1 MLNKKKIYVVI
12 LIIILLI
19 LIVLISTTVIENYS
33 NNKYLYKIKSN
44 YCKNKNLDDSYM
56 PQRCCYFNKKKKKFV
71 CEDKN
76 CRCKSKE
83 TGICEICY

>member
-1 MLNKKKIYVVI
+1 MIPICLKDVAI
-12 LIIILLI
+12 LI
-19 LIVLISTTVIENYS
+19 
-33 NNKYLYKIKSN
+33 
-44 YCKNKNLDDSYM
+44 
-56 PQRCCYFNKKKKKFV
+56 KKKKFV

>member
-1 MLNKKKIYVVI
+1 MLNYKIKYVI
-12 LIIILLI
+12 LLIIILLI
-19 LIVLISTTVIENYS
+19 LIVLISTTMIENYS
-33 NNKYLYKIKSN
+33 NNYLYKIKSN
-44 YCKNKNLDDSYM
+44 YCANKNLDDSYM
-56 PQRCCYFNKKKKKFV
+56 PQKCCYFNKKKKEFM